1 VLDDLKPF
9 GFNMMSFNNN
19 HALDFFYDG
28 LEATLKAADASG
40 LVHAGIGRN
49 LAEASAP
56 KYLSTPKL
64 SNVTSGKSGVSVSYS
79 KVTGATGYSI
89 YRKTGNGGWVKLTT
103 VKGNNKTTYLDKT
116 AEKDITYTYT
126 VRAVNDKYMSSYN
139 AKGITVKDRY

>member
-1 VLDDLKPF
+1 VTS
-9 GFNMMSFNNN
+9 GI
-19 HALDFFYDG
+19 
-28 LEATLKAADASG
+28 AT
-40 LVHAGIGRN
+40 
-49 LAEASAP
+49 

-64 SNVTSGKSGVSVSYS
+64 SKVTSGKSGVSISYS

-116 AEKDITYTYT
+116 AEKGITYTYT